1 MRLGLVSAS
10 IMTTIAA
17 DLKAKT
23 MACDSQWSDGAEKGT
38 TKKIHRIKGELHGF
52 AGEWDVIQKAIEWCK
67 KGKKGPPP
75 KGDVSVLILN
85 GKITTWEPEN
95 GFMDQGNQ
103 FAIGT
108 GGAAARAAMMAGSDV
123 KTAVRIATKIDAQS
137 GGPVRAYRL

>member
-1 MRLGLVSAS
+1 V
-10 IMTTIAA
+10 TTIAA
-17 DLKAKT
+17 DLKSRT

-38 TKKIHRIKGELHGF
+38 TRKVYRIGGELIGF
-52 AGEWDVIQKAIEWCK
+52 AGDWDLILRAKDWFK
-67 KGKKGPPP
+67 KGKKGTPP
-75 KGDVSVLILN
+75 KGEVSALVLN

-123 KTAVRIATKIDAQS
+123 KTAVKIACRIDAMS
-137 GGPVRAYRL
+137 GGPVRAYKL